1 MPHNNYSGFTQG
13 RIICLVKICLTVV
26 LMGLLTT
33 PVSAENLRVYGSS
46 GSLVFKVDDGSLAN
60 AHGSTVGK
68 IEGNSYYSAGGS
80 LRARLEDGKIYN
92 SSGSQVAKFD
102 SSSIYTAQ
110 GSLRGKLESESLSNS
125 HGATIGKIEGA
136 GGLGDPATTFLACLL
151 LGII

>member
-1 MPHNNYSGFTQG
+1 MPHDNYSGFTQG
-13 RIICLVKICLTVV
+13 RIIFLVKICLTVV
-26 LMGLLTT
+26 LMGMLTT
-33 PVSAENLRVYGSS
+33 PVSAESLRAYGSS

-60 AHGSTVGK
+60 AHGATVGK

-102 SSSIYTAQ
+102 GSSIYTAQ
-110 GSLRGKLESESLSNS
+110 GSLRGKLESESLSDS
-125 HGATIGKIEGA
+125 HGATIGRIEGA
-136 GGLGDPATTFLACLL
+136 GGLGDPATAFLACLL